1 VDRLKAIGNGQVPL
15 CAAIKCDGCK
25 DLTKQ
30 STSTSDYVMPRSLA
44 NKILNRVREGETYH
58 PLIVT
63 KALITTGDWS

>member
-1 VDRLKAIGNGQVPL
+1 MNSKTDTSEPM
-15 CAAIKCDGCK
+15 KCDGCK

-30 STSTSDYVMPRSLA
+30 STSTNDYVMPRSLA